1 VSTTTFLLCR
11 HGAHLL
17 GHGKIAGRT
26 GVHLSPEGQGQVAE
40 LAGRIEHLP
49 IRAIYAS
56 PVLRAQESA
65 RPLAERLGLEIRTSE
80 ALAEVDFGEW
90 TGRTLDELR
99 PQDRWKQWNAF
110 RSGAGIPGGE
120 RMLQIQARVVGEML
134 RLRQEHPEEVVALFS
149 HGDVI
154 RAAVAYWL
162 GVPIDLFLRMEIGL
176 ASVSVVAIGDYG
188 PWVLCVN
195 HMGQVAMPYPH

>member
-1 VSTTTFLLCR
+1 MSTTTFLLCR

-26 GVHLSPEGQGQVAE
+26 AVQLSPEGHAQVE
-40 LAGRIEHLP
+40 DLAARVGHVP

-65 RPLAERLGLEIRTSE
+65 RPLAERLGLEIRTSD
-80 ALAEVDFGEW
+80 ALAEVDFGKW
-90 TGRTLDELR
+90 TGKTLDDLR
-99 PQDRWKQWNAF
+99 PQEPWKQWNAF

-134 RLRQEHPEEVVALFS
+134 RLRERHPEEVVALFS

-195 HMGQVAMPYPH
+195 HMGRVAMPYPH

>member
-1 VSTTTFLLCR
+1 MSTTTFLLCR

-26 GVHLSPEGQGQVAE
+26 PVPLSPEGQLQVAE
-40 LAGRIEHLP
+40 LAERIGHLP

-65 RPLAERLGLEIRTSE
+65 RPLAARSGVEIQTSD
-80 ALAEVDFGEW
+80 ALAEVDFGDW
-90 TGRTLDELR
+90 TGKTLDELR
-99 PQDRWKQWNAF
+99 PQDAWKEWNAF
-110 RSGAGIPGGE
+110 RSGAAIPAGE
-120 RMLQIQARVVGEML
+120 RMLQIQARAVGEML

-154 RAAVAYWL
+154 RSAVAYWL
-162 GVPIDLFLRMEIGL
+162 GLPIDLFLRMEIGL

-195 HMGQVAMPYPH
+195 NTGEVRLPD